1 MKEYK
6 GNDFLPDNKKLELS
20 PEIEKKFKE
29 KEKKEKEINNAEHRR
44 QTLETFFKSFFGE
57 ENFEEIKKLFLIK
70 SIDKEFREI
79 IEELFNDDEK
89 LVKNKKEDITSKEK
103 NRKIYSEFKKLDM
116 YKDTSRLQEKIIYY
130 LFPEM
135 KSKLKVDYR
144 STIRYIEEGT
154 NEQITGRAD
163 KKDIPEF
170 LLNISK
176 ISEYFLEKYEFE
188 RMEVLKADIKSN
200 FFKHRYLTLDEILGE
215 DRGKI
220 LTKEELDKIL
230 NEERK
235 DDTLKEEEINYVPN
249 EEISEILNKIKQE
262 IKGEKELKNKIYKWF
277 LFFLQ
282 LYYNMNEEG
291 AYLKILEQIQ
301 EVKREKITPQRTEV
315 ISTFNREEFLMCLD
329 GLNRDAKDNLKEEK
343 LASIY
348 WYIYTVINDYK
359 YLKQS
364 NIQEIS
370 FYEGIYLNNL
380 KYKKRKL
387 SSYLDSHRKSEFI
400 LHIYDY
406 LTGNREIPDYEE
418 VIFSFFTNKE
428 IYNYLSK
435 SEISFWNNP
444 LDSYSTNGED
454 DYVINIIKVIKNNKD
469 NKSYINKELKRIT
482 SLYVKNKKKH
492 GEFENNQTIHRDV
505 KIIIE
510 FVYKLYYFSYMDYE
524 VYLILKKAILELIK
538 LQKRHIDEIKKVITL
553 L

>member
-79 IEELFNDDEK
+79 IEELFNDDKK

-188 RMEVLKADIKSN
+188 RIEVLTADIKSS
-200 FFKHRYLTLDEILGE
+200 FFKHRYLTLD
-215 DRGKI
+215 KI
-220 LTKEELDKIL
+220 V
-230 NEERK
+230 NEK
-235 DDTLKEEEINYVPN
+235 
-249 EEISEILNKIKQE
+249 ISEILNKIKQE
-262 IKGEKELKNKIYKWF
+262 IKGEKELKNKIYKWI

-359 YLKQS
+359 YLNQT
-364 NIQEIS
+364 NIQKIS

-428 IYNYLSK
+428 IDNYLSK
-435 SEISFWNNP
+435 SEISFWDTP

-469 NKSYINKELKRIT
+469 NKSYIDEELKRIT

-538 LQKRHIDEIKKVITL
+538 LQKRHIDEIKKIITL